1 MAQSQM
7 YWAFVVVPTNFI
19 NSQLCNLGVR
29 EEAPSGVP
37 PPEVKGGQ
45 FTQLLH

>member
-7 YWAFVVVPTNFI
+7 YWAFVVVPTNCI
-19 NSQLCNLGVR
+19 NTQLCNLGVK

-37 PPEVKGGQ
+37 PQVKGGQ
-45 FTQLLH
+45 FIQLVH